1 MRHIESFLGYLQN
14 EKRSSHHTQVA
25 YQHDLE
31 QFFAFLGGDET
42 ALLASVK
49 PKTVRNWIVELHKAD
64 MSPRTIHRKISS
76 VRTFFKY
83 LQRLG
88 IIDGNPAASVN
99 LPKTPKRLPLFVKEQ
114 EMELLLDHTDFGDDY
129 EGVRNKLI
137 LELFYDTGM
146 RLSELVEL
154 RHRDVDLTEKMV
166 KVLGKGNKE
175 RIIPLTNE
183 SVLLFKR
190 YNDVKN
196 DTFGTTVEPW
206 LFLTSK
212 GAKIY
217 HKLVYRVVHSSL
229 QMVTTMQ
236 KKSPHILRHT
246 FATVLLNRG
255 ADLNAIKELLG
266 HANLNATQVYAHN
279 TFEKLNAIYKQAHPR
294 AEK

>member
-1 MRHIESFLGYLQN
+1 MHHIESFLEYLKN
-14 EKRSSHHTQVA
+14 EKRSSLHTQVA

-31 QFFAFLGGDET
+31 QFFVFLGGDGT
-42 ALLASVK
+42 VLLASVK
-49 PKTVRNWIVELHKAD
+49 PKTVRNWIVELSKSG

-76 VRTFFKY
+76 VRAFYKY

-88 IIDGNPAASVN
+88 IMDENPAISVN
-99 LPKTPKRLPLFVKEQ
+99 LPKTPKRLPLFVKES

-166 KVLGKGNKE
+166 KVLGKRNKE

-183 SVLLFKR
+183 SVMLFKR
-190 YNDVKN
+190 YYDVKN
-196 DTFGTTVEPW
+196 DTFGTTAEPW

-229 QMVTTMQ
+229 EMVTTMQ
-236 KKSPHILRHT
+236 KRSPHILRHT

>member
-49 PKTVRNWIVELHKAD
+49 PKTVRNWIVELHKAE

-76 VRTFFKY
+76 VRAFYKY

-88 IIDGNPAASVN
+88 VMDENPAISVN
-99 LPKTPKRLPLFVKEQ
+99 LPKTPKRLPLFVKEN
-114 EMELLLDHTDFGDDY
+114 EMELLLDHTDFGEDY

-154 RHRDVDLTEKMV
+154 RHRDVDLTEKMI
-166 KVLGKGNKE
+166 KVLGKRNKE

-183 SVLLFKR
+183 LVLLFKR
-190 YNDVKN
+190 YYDVKN
-196 DTFGTTVEPW
+196 ATFGTTAEPW

-229 QMVTTMQ
+229 QMVTTMH
-236 KKSPHILRHT
+236 KRSPHILRHT

-266 HANLNATQVYAHN
+266 HANLNATQIYAHN

>member
-1 MRHIESFLGYLQN
+1 
-14 EKRSSHHTQVA
+14 
-25 YQHDLE
+25 
-31 QFFAFLGGDET
+31 
-42 ALLASVK
+42 
-49 PKTVRNWIVELHKAD
+49 

-76 VRTFFKY
+76 VRTFYKY

-88 IIDGNPAASVN
+88 ILDENPASSVN
-99 LPKTPKRLPLFVKEQ
+99 LPKTPKRLPLFVKER
-114 EMELLLDHTDFGDDY
+114 EMEMLLDHTDFGDDY

-154 RHRDVDLTEKMV
+154 RLRDVDLKEKMV
-166 KVLGKGNKE
+166 KVKGKRNKE

-183 SVLLFKR
+183 SVLLLKK
-190 YNDVKN
+190 YYEVKN
-196 DTFGTTVEPW
+196 DTFGTTGAPW

-212 GAKIY
+212 GVKIY
-217 HKLVYRVVHSSL
+217 HKLVYRVVHASL

-236 KKSPHILRHT
+236 KRSPHILRHT

-266 HANLNATQVYAHN
+266 HANLNATQIYAHN